1 MSKFR
6 NPEIDALFEA
16 ILTLKDIDECYMFF
30 EDACTIKEIKE
41 IAQRFQ
47 VARLLNDGQNYQE
60 VNAQTSVSTA
70 TICRVNKCLNYGSG
84 GYRTAI
90 ERLKEK
96 GNTAD
101 AE

>member
-16 ILTLKDIDECYMFF
+16 ILTLKDINECYMFF
-30 EDACTIKEIKE
+30 EDACTIKEIRE

-60 VNAQTSVSTA
+60 VNAATSASTA

-90 ERLKEK
+90 ERLREK
-96 GNTAD
+96 GGTAD